1 MLIGVGNVRNDRMVD
16 DIERV
21 VYHISETL
29 FRDIDHDT
37 ISVAFEIQSDLEVDG
52 YCTQDDEFNYTIELK
67 AGLRGEELE
76 RTIIHELVHVWQYVR
91 GSLMQEHIDGLGPRM
106 VWMGE
111 DMTSVEYDDRPWEQE
126 AMELEQKIFRK
137 HFVFQ

>member
-29 FRDIDHDT
+29 FHDMDHDI

-126 AMELEQKIFRK
+126 ALDLEERYYNELNSA
-137 HFVFQ
+137 